1 MRCWLLVFTGENL
14 RVVNREDVDVDVDV
28 DLRLKT

>member
-1 MRCWLLVFTGENL
+1 MSCWLFTGENL
-14 RVVNREDVDVDVDV
+14 RVVKREDVDVDV